1 MTKYNSI
8 GKIVATYGLEG
19 EIVLHHDLGKKTSLK
34 GLTAIFLE
42 ERKDTMLPYFIQSSK
57 IKNEEETYL
66 KLEGITT
73 KEAGKKLTQKQVWL
87 PEEDFTR
94 YASKSAPIYLLGY
107 NLINDG
113 SDLGEILEVIEQ
125 PHQVLC
131 RINLH
136 GKEALIPVHSETLDR
151 IDKKKKQ
158 VHVTLPDGL
167 LDIFI

>member
-19 EIVLHHDLGKKTSLK
+19 EVVLHHNLGKRTSLK
-34 GLTAIFLE
+34 GLAAIFLE
-42 ERKDTMLPYFIQSSK
+42 DRKDSMLPYFIESSK
-57 IKNEEETYL
+57 VKNEEETYL
-66 KLEGITT
+66 KFEGVAT

-87 PEEDFTR
+87 PEEEFIK
-94 YASKSAPIYLLGY
+94 YASRSAPIALLGY
-107 NLINDG
+107 NLIHEGN
-113 SDLGEILEVIEQ
+113 DLGEILEVIEQ

-131 RINLH
+131 RIDLQ
-136 GKEALIPVHSETLDR
+136 GKEALIPVHSETLNK

-167 LDIFI
+167 LDVFT